1 MTLEFFIKMR
11 DMMSG
16 GLVKLANTAQKTSA
30 NIRGVN
36 GMLAQSYDTIRTK
49 INQLESSIAKST
61 SVNHIRAMRRELDQ
75 LNRMAARAPGNL
87 AGGGGGF
94 FAGMFRQ
101 VLPALGF
108 AGAMALGGNV
118 IGAGLGAQARATSFE
133 VMAGKEQGGLLNQ
146 QLTRYAQDSIY
157 GNEVYQNAQT
167 MMAFGIAPEK
177 VMDDMKM
184 LGDIAMG
191 NKDRM
196 GRLALAYS
204 QVAAAGK
211 LMGQDLLQFVNAG
224 FNPLQIMSQKTGLSL
239 GVLRKRVEEGQI
251 SFQMVE
257 AAFKDATSAGGKFF
271 NMTQKIQE
279 TDFGKWEAF
288 KGQVQGWAMQVGG
301 MLAPA
306 FGNFISNYLAP
317 FVTWLGEAAK
327 WIQENWKWVGM
338 LAGVLGTAA
347 IGFQAVALAT
357 KILAL
362 DFAALNAAMWA
373 NPIGVVVGAVAA
385 LAVGIWWAWNHFEG
399 FRKTIQSVWEVMKVL
414 WDYVGVVVR
423 PLLDYFMFQLQMVKL
438 LFTGMWEAAKWAF
451 DKIKDYFTF
460 TFGPLIEAIK
470 WLWGKAAES
479 DFGSKIAAAWNRGQ
493 ASGMSNEAAANAL
506 GINSITAGSANAG
519 TGLSDVWAGM
529 KNNFGGASGEDGGVS
544 RGIAGGG
551 PRVINITINKMVEKI
566 DIVASSVDEGL
577 SGLEEKIEETFLR
590 VLNSGASIQ

>member
-1 MTLEFFIKMR
+1 MNLEFFIKLR
-11 DMMSG
+11 DLVSS
-16 GLVKLANTAQKTSA
+16 GLVKMAGTAQKTSA
-30 NIRGVN
+30 SIRGVN
-36 GMLAQSYDTIRTK
+36 NTLAQSYDSLRTK

-338 LAGVLGTAA
+338 LAGVIGTAVMA
-347 IGFQAVALAT
+347 YQSVILVTQLWTAAQVALNTAMLLNPVGLVVAA
-357 KILAL
+357 I
-362 DFAALNAAMWA
+362 AALVA
-373 NPIGVVVGAVAA
+373 GV
-385 LAVGIWWAWNHFEG
+385 WFAWNHFEG
-399 FRKTIQSVWEVMKVL
+399 FRKAVYGTWEVLKVL
-414 WDYVGVVVR
+414 WEYVGDVVS
-423 PLLDYFMFQLQMVKL
+423 PIIDYWIFQLQILKM
-438 LFTGMWEAAKWAF
+438 LFTGLWEAVKWAF
-451 DKIKDYFTF
+451 DKIKDHFMT
-460 TFGPLIEAIK
+460 TFGPIIAAIK
-470 WLWGKAAES
+470 WLWGKVAES
-479 DFGSKIAAAWNRGQ
+479 DFGGKIAAAWNRGQ
-493 ASGMSNEAAANAL
+493 TGTDSAESLGVSG
-506 GINSITAGSANAG
+506 IPAGGGSS
-519 TGLSDVWAGM
+519 GLSDIWAGM
-529 KNNFGGASGEDGGVS
+529 KGSFGGGGGEDGGVS

-551 PRVINITINKMVEKI
+551 PRVINIHINKMVEKI
-566 DIVASSVDEGL
+566 DVSAATIDESL
-577 SGLEEKIEETFLR
+577 TDLEQKFETMFLR

>member
-1 MTLEFFIKMR
+1 MNLEFFIRLR
-11 DMMSG
+11 DLVSN
-16 GLVKLANTAQKTSA
+16 GLVKMAGTAQKTSA
-30 NIRGVN
+30 SIRGVN

-49 INQLESSIAKST
+49 INQLENSIARST
-61 SVNHIRAMRRELDQ
+61 SVNHIRTMRRELDQ

-87 AGGGGGF
+87 AAGTGGF
-94 FAGMFRQ
+94 FAGTLRQ
-101 VLPALGF
+101 LLPALGF
-108 AGAMALGGNV
+108 AGAMAMGGNV
-118 IGAGLGAQARATSFE
+118 IGAGLDAQARATSFE

-146 QLTRYAQDSIY
+146 QLTKYAQDSIY

-271 NMTQKIQE
+271 NMTERIQE

-327 WIQENWKWVGM
+327 WIQENWSWLGM
-338 LAGVLGTAA
+338 LAGVIGTAVIA
-347 IGFQAVALAT
+347 YQSV
-357 KILAL
+357 ILVTQLWTAAQ
-362 DFAALNAAMWA
+362 AALNAVLLM
-373 NPIGVVVGAVAA
+373 NPIGLVVAGVAA
-385 LAVGIWWAWNHFEG
+385 LVAGIWWAWNHFEG
-399 FRKTIQSVWEVMKVL
+399 FRKTIYSVWEVMKVL

-493 ASGMSNEAAANAL
+493 NGMSNSEAANAL
-506 GINSITAGSANAG
+506 GINSITAGSANSGA
-519 TGLSDVWAGM
+519 GLSDIWAGM
-529 KNNFGGASGEDGGVS
+529 KSNFGGGGAEDGGVS

-551 PRVINITINKMVEKI
+551 PRVINIHINKMVEKI
-566 DIVASSVDEGL
+566 DIMASSVDEGL
-577 SGLEEKIEETFLR
+577 NGLEEKIEETFLR
-590 VLNSGASIQ
+590 VLNSGAAIQ